1 MTAKEPTTNANTNEI
16 TELAKERTA
25 QAADRTQMAWIRT
38 CLTLIGFGIGIDVL
52 VEGLEHTALGDVP
65 NLLAWSAR
73 IIGVGLVVMA
83 VVAAI
88 TAMVQYRQVLKM
100 IEAGHFNYKPSFPL
114 VSAVTAVLVLIGLFA
129 GMAIVIVFALPT

>member
-1 MTAKEPTTNANTNEI
+1 
-16 TELAKERTA
+16 
-25 QAADRTQMAWIRT
+25 MAWIRT

-65 NLLAWSAR
+65 NFLAWSGR

-88 TAMVQYRQVLKM
+88 TSLVQYRQVLKM
-100 IEAGHFNYKPSFPL
+100 IEVGHFNYKPSFPL

-129 GMAIVIVFALPT
+129 GMAIVIVVVLAG